1 MVGVFAESSVG
12 KISRTE
18 WVDVSAIQ
26 SDKNKNLKTP
36 LWKV

>member
-1 MVGVFAESSVG
+1 MIGVFAESSVD

-18 WVDVSAIQ
+18 WIDVSAIQ